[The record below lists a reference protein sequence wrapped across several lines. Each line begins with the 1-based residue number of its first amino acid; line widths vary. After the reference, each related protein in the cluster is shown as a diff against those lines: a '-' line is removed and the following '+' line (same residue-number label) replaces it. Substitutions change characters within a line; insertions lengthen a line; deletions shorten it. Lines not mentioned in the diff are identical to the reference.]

1 VHLLPGLPIFPH
13 ASTHAAV
20 TRCCV
25 PRAAHCIPQHGRV
38 DSVTHRPGT
47 ASCTQHAPT
56 ARPSSRPSFCGFAL
70 DPALRMCVP
79 ATLTARHH
87 TPRQPGLP
95 PFHRTA
101 ACVPTGRAVASRL
114 PRCVTRTP
122 ISPCIAPSTS
132 SLTLPLMTA
141 RENCLQLVAAC
152 SELSR
157 RVPRSP
163 SVCYA
168 ATATTIHVTCQCH
181 ALAWFRMVFRSKICS
196 EVCAHL

>member
-1 VHLLPGLPIFPH
+1 MDVWTVSPTVL
-13 ASTHAAV
+13 A
-20 TRCCV
+20 
-25 PRAAHCIPQHGRV
+25 PRAAHNTHPPPV
-38 DSVTHRPGT
+38 HRPDR
-47 ASCTQHAPT
+47 ASAVSCST
-56 ARPSSRPSFCGFAL
+56 RRCGCAYQRHR
-70 DPALRMCVP
+70 DTRRCRVP
-79 ATLTARHH
+79 VADGAGRGLTARHH